1 MKKIAAVIQ
10 IILVLFLVGFGTYH
24 LYLGNFEVSMLTVPF
39 LVGYYLL
46 LVALKKKAE

>member
-10 IILVLFLVGFGTYH
+10 IIVVLMLVGFGTYH
-24 LYLGNFEVSMLTVPF
+24 LYLGNFEVSLVTVPL

-46 LVALKKKAE
+46 MVSLKKKSE